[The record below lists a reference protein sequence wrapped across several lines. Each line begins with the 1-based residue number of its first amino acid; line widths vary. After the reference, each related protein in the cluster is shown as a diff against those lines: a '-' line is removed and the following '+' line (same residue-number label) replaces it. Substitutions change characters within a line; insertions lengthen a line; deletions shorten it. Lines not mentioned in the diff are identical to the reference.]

1 MATPPRRVL
10 PGTTWL
16 VTRRCVHRE
25 FLLRPSA
32 TTNAILRYVVAVAAA
47 RSGVLLHVLCV
58 MSNHVHIVLTDPE
71 ARLPEFMR
79 NLNSLV
85 ARAVNASLG
94 RSETFWD
101 STKSYSAVE
110 PIAPEDLVDKAA
122 YVLANPVQAG
132 LVPTGR
138 EWPGVWSDP
147 DEIGGPATE
156 VRRPD
161 VFFSDCGP
169 MPEKATLQLTAPP
182 GYPSDFRADVVRR
195 LAEREREAAAKMAA
209 EGRSF
214 LGAQRVRAQR
224 TTDRPKSREDIG
236 GLDPRVAARDK
247 WKRIEALVKLVEFRA
262 AYHEARAKLRQGVRD
277 VIFPA
282 GTYWLRVAQGVRCA
296 PA

>member
-1 MATPPRRVL
+1 
-10 PGTTWL
+10 
-16 VTRRCVHRE
+16 
-25 FLLRPSA
+25 
-32 TTNAILRYVVAVAAA
+32 
-47 RSGVLLHVLCV
+47 
-58 MSNHVHIVLTDPE
+58 MSNHIHIVLTDPE

-122 YVLANPVQAG
+122 YVVGNPVQAG
-132 LVPTGR
+132 LVRRAR

-147 DEIGGPATE
+147 DEIGAPATE

-169 MPEKATLQLTAPP
+169 MPEKAMLQLTPPP

-195 LAEREREAAAKMAA
+195 LAEREREASAKMAA

-236 GLDPRVAARDK
+236 GLNPRVAARDK

-262 AYHEARAKLRQGVRD
+262 AYREARAKLQRGVRD

-282 GTYWLRVAQGVRCA
+282 GTYWLRVAHGVRCA